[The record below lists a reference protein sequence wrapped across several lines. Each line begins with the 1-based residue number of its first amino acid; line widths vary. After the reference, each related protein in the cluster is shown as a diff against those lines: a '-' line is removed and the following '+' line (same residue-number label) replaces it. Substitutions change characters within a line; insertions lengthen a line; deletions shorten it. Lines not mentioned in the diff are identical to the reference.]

1 MDYEPADPLLRRRK
15 IWAPRR
21 YQKKE
26 WAYKYFIHF
35 RAADEVV
42 SRNSISMMDIQYGA
56 FKEEIKIDAY
66 AAAAVVVKMTDNIL
80 DAGVDGLVLGI

>member
-1 MDYEPADPLLRRRK
+1 M
-15 IWAPRR
+15 
-21 YQKKE
+21 
-26 WAYKYFIHF
+26 
-35 RAADEVV
+35 V

-66 AAAAVVVKMTDNIL
+66 AAAASVVKMTDNIL